1 MFERMRVDYRN
12 LPLDRD
18 QLEADPLAQFT
29 HWMADAEEAGLEEP
43 NAFVLATSDAAG
55 RPSAR
60 TVLLKGISPDGFD
73 FYTNYESRKAVEIE
87 SNPVAAAVFLWVPIR
102 RQIRIEG
109 TVSRVDTAQSDAY
122 FASRPPESRL
132 ASAASPQSAVVTDR
146 EELEGRLD
154 DIRRRYPEGDIPRPA
169 NWGGYRIAPHTYRI
183 LARARGKVSR
193 SVSVSA
199 HGRAMADRTSGALTF
214 TLDEKPVR
222 GAIEAINPRVLGNL
236 SGSRPPG
243 VGISDRK

>member
-60 TVLLKGISPDGFD
+60 TVLLKGVSPDGFD

-87 SNPVAAAVFLWVPIR
+87 SNPVAAAVFLWIPIR

-146 EELEGRLD
+146 GELEGRLD
-154 DIRRRYPEGDIPRPA
+154 DIRRRYPEGDMPRPA
-169 NWGGYRIAPHTYRI
+169 NWGGYRIAPHTYEFWQGREARFHDRFLYRRTAERWQI
-183 LARARGKVSR
+183 ERLA
-193 SVSVSA
+193 
-199 HGRAMADRTSGALTF
+199 
-214 TLDEKPVR
+214 P
-222 GAIEAINPRVLGNL
+222 
-236 SGSRPPG
+236 
-243 VGISDRK
+243 